1 MDARE
6 ATEFVSAEQLPGTVG
21 AYLATPAGFS
31 PAKVVAWTAACFAVL
46 LGAVAAL
53 AWLSGGVF
61 DVALGCVRLFTT
73 PDLSPYVVPAAIAA
87 AACVAVY
94 AVLTLGA
101 ALVGAVDYDLR
112 SEAKHGALRMMIE
125 RARFGV
131 ERQTPLVALGLKCCA
146 VPGTYGGVVE
156 VRSRRYKFTDD
167 DFRGFT
173 AADFGGCDIIVRSGC
188 LYVFGTPQAK
198 ERWLDKSRD

>member
-6 ATEFVSAEQLPGTVG
+6 ATEFVSIEQLPGTVG

-31 PAKVVAWTAACFAVL
+31 PVKVGAWTAAGLAVL

-53 AWLSGGVF
+53 VWLSGGVL
-61 DVALGCVRLFTT
+61 DVTLGRVRLFST
-73 PDLSPYVVPAAIAA
+73 PDLSSCVAPMAA
-87 AACVAVY
+87 AAVVCVVAY
-94 AVLTLGA
+94 A
-101 ALVGAVDYDLR
+101 ALTVGSAVVGVVDCDLR

-125 RARFGV
+125 RPRFGV
-131 ERQTPLVALGLKCCA
+131 ERQTPLVAVGLKCCA

-156 VRSRRYKFTDD
+156 VSSRRYRFSDD
-167 DFRGFT
+167 DFKGLT

-188 LYVFGTPQAK
+188 LYVFGSPQAK
-198 ERWLDKSRD
+198 ERWLVRSRD